1 MDKVIFKS
9 QTCIYLAYVV
19 LQPMEHNLLFL
30 KMDDHDMHLFFLPL
44 FQYISNTLSTKYF
57 NIFLIHQ
64 YISNISKKKQNKLIC
79 KKTNIKW
86 KRKIQQQSCKQK
98 RGKA

>member
-1 MDKVIFKS
+1 MDKLIIKS

-30 KMDDHDMHLFFLPL
+30 KMDDHDIHLFFLPL

-57 NIFLIHQ
+57 NIFLIFE
-64 YISNISKKKQNKLIC
+64 KKKELIC

-98 RGKA
+98 RGKV